1 MVKHLQA
8 AVDKKGRHKRRPEGD
23 DDQIALEFR
32 EAALLELNGVGGVL
46 LGETIAIGVIYSPR
60 RMVCQVIIK
69 NDTWT
74 VSTPAQFHQNGNT
87 YADGCNK
94 AMISEI
100 EIEFTD

>member
-8 AVDKKGRHKRRPEGD
+8 AVNKKGRHKRRPEGD
-23 DDQIALEFR
+23 DDQIALEFW

-69 NDTWT
+69 NELDKR
-74 VSTPAQFHQNGNT
+74 V
-87 YADGCNK
+87 ADLVKFSQTFKVGSSSLH
-94 AMISEI
+94 AYLL
-100 EIEFTD
+100 FVA